1 MASRA
6 FRQAHSQS
14 VPPVE
19 CEDNV
24 VSDKLKQN
32 ERERLEIER
41 LESRI
46 AEQTPARGSQ
56 LGEAASFD
64 LFALSEA
71 SRRGLRSCGFSA
83 PTKIQIGALP
93 HALAGR
99 DVLAAAKTGSGKTLA
114 FLLPVLEKLFRLRW
128 SVEDGLGAL
137 IISPTRELALQIFEV
152 LRNVGK
158 AHTFSAGLV
167 IGGKNF
173 REEQLRLIRMNL
185 LVCTPGRL
193 LQHMEQTPAFDSS
206 NLQVLVLDEADRIL
220 DLGFQKQLTAI
231 LEHLPPAGERQT
243 MLFSATQT
251 KSVKDLAALS
261 LRQPE
266 YVAVHEHSANATP
279 KGLQQSYVVTP
290 LERKLD
296 VLLSFI
302 KSHLKQKTIVFLSTC
317 RQVRFIHSVFC
328 KLQPGIPLCALHG
341 KYKQGKRVEVYYEF
355 LNKPAAVLFA
365 TDIAAR
371 GLDFPQ
377 VDWVL
382 QLDCPEDAA
391 NYIHRVGRTARYN
404 KQGKALMCLV
414 PSEVDGITK
423 RLEDAKVPIR
433 ETKLNPAKSTSC
445 HQKVASVVAGDKEI
459 KALAQKAFM
468 SYVRSVYLQPDREVF
483 DATALALDAYAESLG
498 LPGAPRMPF
507 LSKMK
512 DEHEKRGNEALR
524 EELRGKKNVNRK
536 LQQLKEKIKAEK
548 ERKRLARQL
557 VALNPTNKEVAK
569 NIMEK
574 NEKVEEDDED
584 EDSLMVVKRVHHWDD
599 ESEPLDKNVL
609 VRNKKKQK
617 KLRVD
622 PEVINAS
629 KIVFDEDGNG
639 ARVADRLAARFGG
652 ETEFADVEQHAKAY
666 TEQVAARLAAKDA
679 EDRRL
684 EKERVRAKHHKK
696 RLKNKGERGH
706 ESEDEGACLV
716 VDSDDEDMSDKE
728 VNNSND
734 EMADSSDDDDDN
746 VKKNNI
752 DRQAVARQE
761 EVALRLLQ
769 CRSAKY
775 PMHRRQSGMREPK
788 KSNTAAMSHP
798 RHRRIRAVAMI
809 LDDVLYDHSKLL
821 SHLAIER
828 GIAQLLA
835 EDAFLTAAAAFEAL
849 QTFRNAYGLR
859 KRFPRFVDSLV
870 QSRLSPIQAQRVI
883 KAYYES
889 NVPEAQSITPF
900 PGVRKALLNILRDGE
915 VCQLALLLIGKPD
928 VQRARLQALGV
939 DDLFHQIVHINSNP
953 SLAQLISA
961 VEQLARQLQVPPSAV
976 MFVGRKAFYEIKA
989 ANTVGM
995 LTVRMHFGKYAS
1007 VMPTDEME
1015 QSNYQIESIE
1025 QLVPIVKLA
1034 NQQILQPKIVAIGGG
1049 TGLAVL
1055 LKELRHYPAE
1065 LTAVVTVF
1073 DSGRHSGSLRKCL
1086 GILPPGDIRNCLVAL
1101 SDSDELM
1108 SKLMNYRFQENFME
1122 GCSLGNLLLA
1132 ALTDL
1137 QGGFDRAIST
1147 ISDILKING
1156 SVLPA
1161 TLESTEL
1168 CAELMD
1174 GSVVTSEVN
1183 VRSPFMPDDDAESR
1197 SEFNLS
1203 TSSPSEM
1210 PSAMLSKPAKERV
1223 RKAPIKR
1230 VYLQNQNVEAYL
1242 PAVRAIEDADI
1253 IILSP
1258 GGFYTSIVAN
1268 LLVPGIRDAIV
1279 RSTGATVYISNVTT
1293 QNGQTDGYT
1302 LEKTLEEL
1310 SKYLGANAI
1319 DYVIANNTKPP
1330 KDTIAPYLERGEEL
1344 LLPTPGMTAMKH
1356 PVLIQGQI
1364 YQENLA
1370 AGRVVREWNKTPM
1383 LKHSGSR
1390 VAAILYSIIDK
1401 EMAHHRQDHQSQ
1413 IGASRTELN
1422 NLEQSVTIAPVIV
1435 CGVLAVTILL
1445 ASVFHRR

>member
-6 FRQAHSQS
+6 FRQAHSRPYPLEQ
-14 VPPVE
+14 
-19 CEDNV
+19 
-24 VSDKLKQN
+24 DKETIAAAEAVKVKQI

-41 LESRI
+41 LETRI
-46 AEQTPARGSQ
+46 AEQTPGRGSQ
-56 LGEAASFD
+56 LGEAANFD
-64 LFALSEA
+64 FFPLSEA
-71 SRRGLRSCGFSA
+71 TRRGLRACGFTA
-83 PTKIQIGALP
+83 PTKIQVGALP

-137 IISPTRELALQIFEV
+137 VISPTRELALQIFEV

-158 AHTFSAGLV
+158 AHAFSAGLV

-193 LQHMEQTPAFDSS
+193 LQHMEQTPAFDAT

-220 DLGFQKQLTAI
+220 DLGFQKQLKAI
-231 LEHLPPAGERQT
+231 LEHLPPAGTRQT

-261 LRQPE
+261 LREPE

-279 KGLQQSYVVTP
+279 KGLTQSYVVTP

-302 KSHLKQKTIVFLSTC
+302 KSHLKQKVIVFLSTC

-414 PSEVDGITK
+414 PSEVDGMTK
-423 RLEDAKVPIR
+423 RLADAKVPIR
-433 ETKLNPAKSTSC
+433 ETKLNPAKTTSC

-483 DATALALDAYAESLG
+483 DTTALPLDAFAESFG

-512 DEHEKRGNEALR
+512 AEHENGGNEALR
-524 EELRGKKNVNRK
+524 DELRGKKNVNRK

-557 VALNPTNKEVAK
+557 AALGPMEQEEAKKKLEMKQEKEGS
-569 NIMEK
+569 
-574 NEKVEEDDED
+574 EEEE
-584 EDSLMVVKRVHHWDD
+584 EDSLMVVKRVHNWAEDD
-599 ESEPLDKNVL
+599 EPLDQEAL
-609 VRNKKKQK
+609 GRSSKKKQK

-622 PEVINAS
+622 REIINTS
-629 KIVFDEDGNG
+629 KIVFDDEGNSTKMM
-639 ARVADRLAARFGG
+639 DRLAARNTGNN
-652 ETEFADVEQHAKAY
+652 EFDDVEQHAKNY

-696 RLKNKGERGH
+696 RMKTKCERDD
-706 ESEDEGACLV
+706 ESEDGGPRLV
-716 VDSDDEDMSDKE
+716 VSSDDEDMSGSE
-728 VNNSND
+728 RGSD
-734 EMADSSDDDDDN
+734 ENTSSDDDEDVSDR
-746 VKKNNI
+746 KKKI
-752 DRQAVARQE
+752 DRHAH
-761 EVALRLLQ
+761 LLHHL
-769 CRSAKY
+769 
-775 PMHRRQSGMREPK
+775 PSGMPVPAPTPP
-788 KSNTAAMSHP
+788 SSSCP
-798 RHRRIRAVAMI
+798 CRRRVRAVAMI
-809 LDDVLYDHSKLL
+809 LDDVLYNHSKLL

-828 GIAQLLA
+828 GVAQLLA
-835 EDAFLTAAAAFEAL
+835 ERAFPTKAAAFEAL
-849 QTFRNAYGLR
+849 QIFRNTYGLR
-859 KRFPRFVDSLV
+859 KRFPRFVDSLMV
-870 QSRLSPIQAQRVI
+870 DPHTKLSPIQAQRVI
-883 KAYYES
+883 AAYYES
-889 NVPEAQSITPF
+889 NVPEARSITPF
-900 PGVRKALLNILRDGE
+900 PHVRKILLELQDGGVRH
-915 VCQLALLLIGKPD
+915 LALLLIGKPE
-928 VQRARLQALGV
+928 VQRERLKALGV
-939 DDLFHQIVHINSNP
+939 DDLFHQVVHVSPNP
-953 SLAQLISA
+953 SLAQVTSA
-961 VEQLARQLQVPPSAV
+961 MKQLARQLNVPASAV

-995 LTVRMHFGKYAS
+995 LTVRMLFGKYTS
-1007 VMPTDEME
+1007 VMPTEEIE
-1015 QSNYQIESIE
+1015 QPDFQIESIE

-1034 NQQILQPKIVAIGGG
+1034 DQQMLQPKIVAIGGG

-1055 LKELRHYPAE
+1055 LKELRHYPAD
-1065 LTAVVTVF
+1065 LTAVVT
-1073 DSGRHSGSLRKCL
+1073 GRHSGALRKYL

-1101 SDSDELM
+1101 SDSDELL
-1108 SKLMNYRFQENFME
+1108 SKLMNYRFRDNFME

-1137 QGGFDRAIST
+1137 QGGFDRAVSSIAE
-1147 ISDILKING
+1147 ILNIHG

-1161 TLESTEL
+1161 TLEKTEL
-1168 CAELMD
+1168 CAELTD
-1174 GSVVTSEVN
+1174 GSTVISEVN
-1183 VRSPFMPDDDAESR
+1183 VRSPFVPNEEVDSQSD
-1197 SEFNLS
+1197 S
-1203 TSSPSEM
+1203 TSSTSSSSGTPPSM
-1210 PSAMLSKPAKERV
+1210 TQKPGHAKKKIK
-1223 RKAPIKR
+1223 KAPIKR
-1230 VYLQNQNVEAYL
+1230 VYLENPNVEAFE

-1258 GGFYTSIVAN
+1258 GGFYTSIIAT
-1268 LLVPGIRDAIV
+1268 LLVPGIRDAIA
-1279 RSTGATVYISNVTT
+1279 RSAGATVYVSNVTT

-1302 LEKTLEEL
+1302 LERTLEVL
-1310 SKYLGANAI
+1310 FTYLGESAI
-1319 DYVIANNTKPP
+1319 DYLIANNAFPP
-1330 KDTIAPYLERGEEL
+1330 ENVLAPYIERGEEL
-1344 LLPTPGMTAMKH
+1344 LLPTPEMAASKH
-1356 PVLIQGQI
+1356 PVLLQGQTF
-1364 YQENLA
+1364 QEDLVAGHA
-1370 AGRVVREWNKTPM
+1370 ACEWKKAPM
-1383 LKHSGSR
+1383 LKHSGRR
-1390 VAAILYSIIDK
+1390 VAAILYTIIDK
-1401 EMAHHRQDHQSQ
+1401 EMARHRHHQH
-1413 IGASRTELN
+1413 
-1422 NLEQSVTIAPVIV
+1422 LETIALSAAPVNMSSSKNSWMPSFT
-1435 CGVLAVTILL
+1435 APVTLFGLL
-1445 ASVFHRR
+1445 TATMLVASMLRHR